1 MSRRTQGSGQLAE
14 FTGVSLSDRRR
25 EAMPVRALLVTPDRR
40 AAALIAELLQA
51 TWSDGLVVAHAR
63 RLSDATN
70 ELLDHAVGCVL
81 LALERPD
88 ERIAAVEQIRTAAPD
103 VPIVVLASDGDGD
116 EDEAVEA
123 VQAGAQDYLVLSDL
137 SPALL
142 RRSLRHAIER
152 KRLEAQLAHRAL
164 HDPLTGLPNRA
175 LFLDRLGVALDRS
188 RRNDRSIAVLFLD
201 VDNFKDV
208 NDSLGHG
215 AGDRLLAGLADRLQ
229 SMLRPMDTV
238 ARFGGDEFTFL
249 FEDLAGDREVV
260 LIAERIRRALSD
272 PIHLEEDDITVA
284 VSIGITVVTDPGN
297 APENVIREADAAMY
311 RAKELGRSRY
321 ELYDESS
328 RRRAVARIE
337 LEGALRQ
344 AVHNAQLRLHF
355 QPTVSLTGA
364 GGVVGLEAL
373 LRWQHPE
380 HGLMMPCQFLPLAE
394 ETGLIVPIGRHA
406 LERALRQLAGWRAH
420 EPDLS
425 LSVNMSAR
433 QLGDPRLV
441 SIVSDALAATPVD
454 PEAVFVEVGEAV
466 VALDLEGASR
476 ALHGLRA
483 LGVRIAI
490 DDFGTGSSS
499 LSTLKRLPIDVIKLH
514 QSLVGG
520 LGRDRGDEAIVHAIV
535 ELGHAFGVD
544 VIAEGVETDVQLRRL
559 RELRCDAAQGFLFG
573 RPAPTEE
580 VHALLT
586 RAGDAVSLP
595 SGA

>member
-1 MSRRTQGSGQLAE
+1 LDE
-14 FTGVSLSDRRR
+14 FAGIPLGDQRG

-40 AAALIAELLQA
+40 TAALIAEMLQA
-51 TWSDGLVVAHAR
+51 TWTDGLVVAHAR
-63 RLSDATN
+63 RLSDATH
-70 ELLDHAVGCVL
+70 ELLDHPVSCVL
-81 LALERPD
+81 LALNRREERA
-88 ERIAAVEQIRTAAPD
+88 AAVEQIRTAAPD
-103 VPIVVLASDGDGD
+103 APILVLADEGD
-116 EDEAVEA
+116 EDEAVAA
-123 VQAGAQDYLVLSDL
+123 VRAGAQDYLVSADL

-152 KRLEAQLAHRAL
+152 KRQEAQLAHRAL

-188 RRNDRSIAVLFLD
+188 RRNDASIAVLFLD
-201 VDNFKDV
+201 VDNFKEV
-208 NDSLGHG
+208 NDSLGHA
-215 AGDRLLAGLADRLQ
+215 AGDRLLSGLADRLQ

-249 FEDLAGDREVV
+249 FEDLAGEREVV
-260 LIAERIRRALSD
+260 LIAERIRRAVSD
-272 PIHLEEDDITVA
+272 PIHLEEGDITVA
-284 VSIGITVVTDPGN
+284 VSIGITLVTDPTT

-344 AVHNAQLRLHF
+344 AIDSAELHLHF
-355 QPTVSLTGA
+355 QPTVALTGA
-364 GGVVGLEAL
+364 GGVTGLEAL

-380 HGLMMPCQFLPLAE
+380 HGLMMPSQFVPLAE
-394 ETGLIVPIGRHA
+394 ETGLILPIGSHV
-406 LERALRQLAGWRAH
+406 LERALDELAGWRVH
-420 EPDLS
+420 DPELTVS
-425 LSVNMSAR
+425 VNLSVR
-433 QLGDPRLV
+433 QLEDPRMV
-441 SIVSDALAATPVD
+441 SIVARALDAAGVD
-454 PEAVFVEVGEAV
+454 PGAVFVDVSEAA
-466 VALDLEGASR
+466 VALDLEAASR

-499 LSTLKRLPIDVIKLH
+499 LATLKRLPIDAIKLH
-514 QSLVGG
+514 QSLVAGV
-520 LGRDRGDEAIVHAIV
+520 GRDRGDEAVVHAIV

-544 VIAEGVETDVQLRRL
+544 VIAEGVETEAQLRRL
-559 RELRCDAAQGFLFG
+559 RELRCDGAQGFLFG
-573 RPAPTEE
+573 RPAPAHD

-586 RAGDAVSLP
+586 RAGDAVHQTSVP